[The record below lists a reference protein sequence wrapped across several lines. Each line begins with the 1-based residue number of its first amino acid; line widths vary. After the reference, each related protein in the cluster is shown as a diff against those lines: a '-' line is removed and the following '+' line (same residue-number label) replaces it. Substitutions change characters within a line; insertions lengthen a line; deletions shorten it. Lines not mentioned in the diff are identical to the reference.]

1 MFGLVAQVSLYDYS
15 NSKNPYVFRFDEREQ
30 YGDKSNNARIV
41 FHTHQK
47 SIKESWKTARVQ
59 LYNLNDEIWDYIASK
74 GGNWQ
79 EGNLESN
86 LFLRLDVGWSNFGEN
101 SSLYTIYDGNV
112 NSFWV
117 EREKMDNVFNFSC
130 GMLPSMD
137 STSAIK
143 IISSTPQSNTINQY
157 STTRGETIKQ
167 LFADL
172 LYNTNYAFTK
182 LGLKPSKQGYAQ
194 WLDLIKTRKVQIKIN
209 FPIYSNLGEDTQVQD
224 PEGKAWLNEQL
235 KKPYAKTFNPTADL
249 NTFLSSEGAQ
259 MVDYYSVISEDSTP
273 VFVIRL
279 RRANIRKRAS
289 GIRVPNSNVIINHE
303 MLVKDPVITTTGVQ
317 LESLMRP
324 WIGVEDFIK
333 LEIIE
338 TNKDLQEN
346 QVKNPDYIRKGRRYA
361 VNLSDSSDQYVMT
374 AWGQDTAVL
383 DAVSKMQDP
392 RRKSS
397 IYNEALQVVEIQH
410 LGDTH
415 GNNWHSLIQTMH
427 PGITMG

>member
-1 MFGLVAQVSLYDYS
+1 
-15 NSKNPYVFRFDEREQ
+15 
-30 YGDKSNNARIV
+30 
-41 FHTHQK
+41 
-47 SIKESWKTARVQ
+47 
-59 LYNLNDEIWDYIASK
+59 
-74 GGNWQ
+74 
-79 EGNLESN
+79 
-86 LFLRLDVGWSNFGEN
+86 
-101 SSLYTIYDGNV
+101 
-112 NSFWV
+112 
-117 EREKMDNVFNFSC
+117 
-130 GMLPSMD
+130 
-137 STSAIK
+137 
-143 IISSTPQSNTINQY
+143 
-157 STTRGETIKQ
+157 
-167 LFADL
+167 
-172 LYNTNYAFTK
+172 
-182 LGLKPSKQGYAQ
+182 
-194 WLDLIKTRKVQIKIN
+194 
-209 FPIYSNLGEDTQVQD
+209 
-224 PEGKAWLNEQL
+224 
-235 KKPYAKTFNPTADL
+235 
-249 NTFLSSEGAQ
+249 

-346 QVKNPDYIRKGRRYA
+346 QVKNPDYIRNGRRYA